1 MGIGLALAV
10 LGGWVGLSAQ
20 RARTRL
26 TLDAI
31 RLESDAARLEQW
43 RREFRP
49 VSATEAM
56 RWRLVDANLTS
67 LGVASSERVLVA
79 ETVARAAEEAGM
91 VDVRVRFTAGDSSQ
105 GVAAR
110 EQRMGTRTLHPA
122 SYGLALHARGSYE
135 GLVRLIGALP
145 PSVAVWRVTSTR
157 EDGVIAHAL
166 ALAVFEA
173 VDGNGSANTTIR
185 SGGDDAAAPRVHND
199 SGSTRH

>member
-20 RARTRL
+20 RARARL
-26 TLDAI
+26 TTDAT

-49 VSATEAM
+49 VSATEATS
-56 RWRLVDANLTS
+56 WRLVDANLAS
-67 LGVASSERVLVA
+67 LGVAPSERVTVA
-79 ETVARAAEEAGM
+79 ERVARAAEEAGM
-91 VDVRVRFTAGDSSQ
+91 VEVRVRFTAGDSNQ
-105 GVAAR
+105 AV
-110 EQRMGTRTLHPA
+110 QRMGARAPHPA
-122 SYGLALHARGSYE
+122 SYGLTLNARGSYE

-145 PSVAVWRVTSTR
+145 TSVAVWRVTSTR
-157 EDGVIAHAL
+157 EGGAIAHAL

-185 SGGDDAAAPRVHND
+185 SGGDDAAAPRFHND
-199 SGSTRH
+199 SGSAHH